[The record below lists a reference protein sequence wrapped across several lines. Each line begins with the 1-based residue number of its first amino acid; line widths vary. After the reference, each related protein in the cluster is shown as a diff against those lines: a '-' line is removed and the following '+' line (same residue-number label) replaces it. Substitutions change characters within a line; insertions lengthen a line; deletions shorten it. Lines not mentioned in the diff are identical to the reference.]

1 MATEK
6 KFLDYT
12 GLQAYDTAIKGYT
25 ASSENNGMMSSTDKD
40 KLDDLMTPVE
50 LTQAEY
56 DTLSSDEKNN
66 GTIYFIKDAVTGGGS
81 GTGSS
86 AQLSE
91 LPTATSSFEGMVIQ
105 YIGTTGT
112 YTHGYFYECVED
124 NGSYSWEN
132 INVQEGGG
140 TTVVPIPV
148 FSNNSFTYDGT
159 AQGPTVSNLSDI
171 SSNVTITNAT
181 KIAAGTYTMSIA
193 LKDSS
198 KMFWTDMSKE
208 AKTYQYTISEASIT
222 PPTVTGSYTFD
233 GNLQQPV
240 ISSYNTN
247 AITIS
252 GDLSGTDAD
261 TYTVT
266 MSLKDPTSA
275 HWSDDT
281 TANKTAT
288 WSISIATLEVPSVS
302 NTYTYN
308 GNEQTVS
315 WNTYNTNLI
324 TKTGTEKG
332 TNAGDY
338 TVTFS
343 LVDSTNTQWSD
354 NTTADKTVTWTIA
367 KAGQSLAVSSD
378 AITLNT
384 NTLSA
389 TVTVSG
395 GINTISVSSSD
406 STTATASLSG
416 NTITISSVNNT
427 TGTVTVT
434 VTAAGSANYAEETKT
449 ITVTCA
455 FKPALVAWSSGTDDQ
470 IGAMIDAY
478 YDGVLTLSEIQSVWS
493 IGQTRNV
500 TISAIEATDPSGNN
514 LWSVD
519 ESHREQT
526 VQLEI
531 LDFNHDDLT
540 GGNGAKALMTVD
552 LKNCLRDANITNT
565 TGSSNT
571 EHGFMNSSDD
581 NSTGWRNCER
591 RKWCNNG
598 FYNALPNYLKSR
610 VKQVDKKTSAGY
622 PSGSTIYTDP
632 DYIFLPSE
640 IEIFGS
646 VTYSMPGEGSR
657 YAWFANANA
666 NRYKLPKWSSSYVS
680 DFWWERSPEGTTA
693 NLFCYVLGSGNENI
707 SGASDRFGLAPA
719 FCL

>member
-1 MATEK
+1 MVK
-6 KFLDYT
+6 KFLDLN
-12 GLQAYDTAIKGYT
+12 GLTTYDGKIKT
-25 ASSENNGMMSSTDKD
+25 EIAKKPN
-40 KLDDLMTPVE
+40 VIE

-56 DTLSSDEKNN
+56 DVLTSTEKNN
-66 GTIYFIKDAVTGGGS
+66 GSIYFIKDAIDA
-81 GTGSS
+81 GTGDGSVI
-86 AQLSE
+86 QVTE
-91 LPTATSSFEGMVIQ
+91 LPTATVSFEGMVVQ

-124 NGSYSWEN
+124 NGSYNWEN

-140 TTVVPIPV
+140 TTVVPVPI

-171 SSNVTITNAT
+171 SSNVTIINAT

-198 KMFWTDMSKE
+198 KMFWADMSKE
-208 AKTYQYTISEASIT
+208 AKTYQYTISEGSIT
-222 PPTVTGSYTFD
+222 APTVTGSYTFD

-288 WSISIATLEVPSVS
+288 WSISTLVLDVPTVS
-302 NTYTYN
+302 GTYTYN

-315 WNTYNTNLI
+315 WNTYNTTFI

-343 LVDSTNTQWSD
+343 LVDSTNTKWSD
-354 NTTADKTVTWTIA
+354 NTTTDKTVTWTIA

-378 AITLNT
+378 TITLDV
-384 NTLSA
+384 NTLST

-395 GINTISVSSSD
+395 GINTVSVSSSD
-406 STTATASLSG
+406 STIATASLSG
-416 NTITISSVNNT
+416 TTITINSVNNT

-434 VTAAGSANYAEETKT
+434 VTAAGSTNYAEETKT
-449 ITVTCA
+449 ITVTCT
-455 FKPALVAWSSGTDDQ
+455 FKPALVAWSSGTDEQ

-493 IGQTRNV
+493 IGQTRDV
-500 TISAIEATDPSGNN
+500 TISAIAASGGSGDTA
-514 LWSVD
+514 WYVG

-552 LKNCLRDANITNT
+552 TKGCLRDASVADNA
-565 TGSSNT
+565 GSSNT
-571 EHGFMNSSDD
+571 EHGYMNSSND
-581 NSTGWRNCER
+581 NSTGWRNCAR

-598 FYNALPNYLKSR
+598 FYNALPGYLKSR
-610 VKQVDKKTSAGY
+610 VKQVDKKTSAG
-622 PSGSTIYTDP
+622 SQSSTIYTDP

-646 VTYSMPGEGSR
+646 ISYSKSGEGSR
-657 YAWFANANA
+657 YAWFANADA
-666 NRYKLPKWSSSYVS
+666 NRYKLPKWNSSNVS
-680 DFWWERSPEGTTA
+680 DNWWERSPFGSNSTG
-693 NLFCYVLGSGNENI
+693 FCRVNGGG
-707 SGASDRFGLAPA
+707 GASNGGASAAFGLAPA